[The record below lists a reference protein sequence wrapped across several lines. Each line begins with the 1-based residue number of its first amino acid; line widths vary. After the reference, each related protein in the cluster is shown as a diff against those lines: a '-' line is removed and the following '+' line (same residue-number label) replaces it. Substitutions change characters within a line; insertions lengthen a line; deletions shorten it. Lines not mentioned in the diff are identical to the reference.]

1 LALLTTRGREAIVLG
16 SLTASQIQG
25 LIVSSGD
32 RVVTLFTRLSQSP
45 VANRALFTATNP
57 NLCNQIQHTAGRTQL
72 YVGRIPYDLFERLRL
87 EGVIRVEQTMMGN
100 VVDRAYVISVEAMP
114 LLQQYFERT
123 GGDGLP

>member
-1 LALLTTRGREAIVLG
+1 
-16 SLTASQIQG
+16 
-25 LIVSSGD
+25 
-32 RVVTLFTRLSQSP
+32 
-45 VANRALFTATNP
+45 
-57 NLCNQIQHTAGRTQL
+57 
-72 YVGRIPYDLFERLRL
+72 LFERLRL